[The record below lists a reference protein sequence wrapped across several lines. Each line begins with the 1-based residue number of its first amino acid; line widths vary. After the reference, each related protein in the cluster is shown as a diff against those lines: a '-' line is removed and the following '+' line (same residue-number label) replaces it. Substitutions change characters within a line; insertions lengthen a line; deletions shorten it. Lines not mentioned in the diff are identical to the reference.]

1 MCSLYYHD
9 LQVSSCDWSLTLSF
23 AIRYAYVEFLEV
35 EAVQN
40 AILLSESE
48 LHNRP
53 LKVVMLPSSGIW
65 NNILI
70 VVNHVFCCFEDQFKA
85 HKVLRTYFYPLSRI
99 IFPECFHT
107 YDWSEVAGIYWQVT
121 AKRTNVPGM
130 KGYRGRPYAPY
141 YGYRPRRPFSAPY
154 GYAPYGSG
162 WSSLVDSIL
171 TCGVH
176 ISYGV
181 QSLWLPCMW

>member
-1 MCSLYYHD
+1 MTSNDSIPNPDIDESYFVMYHRI
-9 LQVSSCDWSLTLSF
+9 QVLSADCRLNF
-23 AIRYAYVEFLEV
+23 RYAYVEFLEV

-53 LKVVMLPSSGIW
+53 LKVSSCPSSGLLHLHCQQS
-65 NNILI
+65 N
-70 VVNHVFCCFEDQFKA
+70 QF
-85 HKVLRTYFYPLSRI
+85 LRRLGI
-99 IFPECFHT
+99 IFQQM
-107 YDWSEVAGIYWQVT
+107 VGLYWQVT

-176 ISYGV
+176 IS
-181 QSLWLPCMW
+181 